1 MAEKRRQSPPP
12 SGGDEKPR
20 SFEQH
25 LQDLE
30 GIVAELEK
38 GDLPLEESIERYRKG
53 LSSLRACYEILNKA
67 QKQVEELTRDVR
79 GALGTRPFEE
89 KEGDGGSETPF

>member
-1 MAEKRRQSPPP
+1 LAEKRKSSAEPVPT
-12 SGGDEKPR
+12 GEKAR

-25 LQDLE
+25 LEDLE

-53 LSSLRACYEILNKA
+53 LASLRACYEILNRA

-79 GALGTRPFEE
+79 GALATRPFAG
-89 KEGDGGSETPF
+89 EGEGEGENPA